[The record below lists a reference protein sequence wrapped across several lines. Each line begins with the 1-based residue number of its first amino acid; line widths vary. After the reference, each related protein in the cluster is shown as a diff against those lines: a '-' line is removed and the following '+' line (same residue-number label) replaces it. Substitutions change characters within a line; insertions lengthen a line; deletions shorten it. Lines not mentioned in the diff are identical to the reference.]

1 MSSHDLGA
9 STAALDLVV
18 ARETVAKNVA
28 ASRAAQG
35 MSQDDLATAAEVSR
49 ATIIQIESGE
59 SDSMLSTL
67 VKVATAL
74 EVSPMFL
81 LLGKAELDALAD
93 VVRGNMVQRLSQAV
107 GEESAETM
115 RRLLQSGLTR
125 NRNRAV
131 KMGASAVATAGLAAG
146 AITGAA
152 IGSILLPGLGTA
164 IGGALGSLFGA
175 TRSGG
180 AGTDDDD

>member
-1 MSSHDLGA
+1 MSNPELGWA
-9 STAALDLVV
+9 EVALDLVV
-18 ARETVAKNVA
+18 AREAVAKNVA
-28 ASRAAQG
+28 AARAAQG

-59 SDSMLSTL
+59 SDPMLSTL

-74 EVSPMFL
+74 DVSPMFL
-81 LLGKAELDALAD
+81 LLGKAELEALVD
-93 VVRGNMVQRLSQAV
+93 VVRGNMVERLSRAL
-107 GEESAETM
+107 GDESADTM

-125 NRNRAV
+125 NRTRAV
-131 KMGASAVATAGLAAG
+131 KMGTSAVATAGLAAG

-175 TRSGG
+175 TRSSGR
-180 AGTDDDD
+180 GTDDDE